1 MQAISIYKL
10 LLILR
15 YAYSGIPVV
24 IEDGQRNWSASDVF
38 SFSFFKKIYDDDSPV
53 LYNLDRECQFFPYQT
68 SFRNLKEVFNMST
81 EEAER
86 LDANPWYIGWSNCD
100 SSAANI
106 IRGHYERPYFLPLN
120 SETSKTDWIFMGTP
134 GHGAHIHIDHVGN
147 PSWQAQIKGRKTWTL
162 EPPLECHFKCFNLQV
177 TVNQGEISK
186 KIGLILMCKKYHL

>member
-1 MQAISIYKL
+1 
-10 LLILR
+10 
-15 YAYSGIPVV
+15 
-24 IEDGQRNWSASDVF
+24 
-38 SFSFFKKIYDDDSPV
+38 
-53 LYNLDRECQFFPYQT
+53 
-68 SFRNLKEVFNMST
+68 MST

-134 GHGAHIHIDHVGN
+134 GHGAHLHIDHVGN

-162 EPPLECHFKCFNLQV
+162 EPPLECYFKCFNLQV
-177 TVNQGEISK
+177 TVNQGEIIVLDTNIWYHETFILSGEISIT
-186 KIGLILMCKKYHL
+186 IGSEYD